1 MGATVRQKWIRS
13 KVQSDAISMVHFPRT
28 GGPDL
33 HLEVGPG
40 GRRTSIEEALRRAIR
55 DGRLA
60 TGTRVPS
67 SRVLARDL
75 CVARGTVTEAYDQL
89 VAEGWL
95 AARQG
100 SGTVVAW
107 AGDHRSNGRAAA
119 RTTAVPRCDTTSAR
133 AARTSRRFLA
143 MSGWRPCARACERM
157 PDTDLRYGDP
167 RGLLSTREALSGYLA
182 RARGVRAD
190 PDRLVICSGFVQALA
205 LLTSTLRRQGATVVA
220 MENPCMNAYRTV
232 TARAELSIRFLDV
245 DEDGAD
251 PTPLVRARASGSPG
265 WGDVAAVLLTPA
277 HQYPTGTTLAPDRRA
292 AFVDWARHHGRIV
305 IEDDYDGEHRYD
317 RQPVGALQGM
327 DADHVVYVG
336 TASKSLAP
344 GLRLGWMVLPDDLVE
359 PVATA
364 KELAD
369 RQSGVIEQAALAE
382 LINSGGLDRHI
393 RRNRLR
399 YRRRRDELV
408 AALGTVPAIGV
419 RGIAAGLHAVVDLPE
434 DGPTEAEVVAS
445 LAAERGRGARAQRLL
460 APAAPAAARHR
471 RRLRDPGRARVP
483 GRAGRVDRRVAAGRG
498 RLAPM
503 RIAVVGGTG
512 LVGRHVVD
520 AFVTT
525 DVDVVVVSQGE
536 RRRPHDRG
544 RPGPGAGRRAA
555 HHRREQRADD
565 RRGEGDGV
573 LHCRRRSSCRPRRH
587 ERMPTG
593 SCCCRSSASTASP
606 SGYYAAKLA
615 HEEATKAGEVPTVV
629 LRSTQ
634 FHEFAGQVLTWD
646 RDGEVSR
653 VPEMLVQPV
662 AAESIAAELVELA
675 LAESPSATADVG
687 GPLVE
692 QLVDLA
698 TGLAA
703 RRGEPRAGR
712 GPPRR
717 HGAGRA
723 AGRRRTAAGPG
734 RPPHRADVRGV
745 VGRRRALAP
754 PALVTEG
761 SCIDHLAVL
770 APAARR
776 CCHPGCSRTAGAS

>member
-1 MGATVRQKWIRS
+1 M
-13 KVQSDAISMVHFPRT
+13 QSHWSTSAPRT

-95 AARQG
+95 TARQG

-119 RTTAVPRCDTTSAR
+119 RTTAVPVRHDFRPGSPDVSSFPR
-133 AARTSRRFLA
+133 HEWLAAVRKGLRT
-143 MSGWRPCARACERM
+143 M

-190 PDRLVICSGFVQALA
+190 PDRLMICSGFVQALA
-205 LLTSTLRRQGATVVA
+205 LLTSTLRRQGASVVA

-251 PTPLVRARASGSPG
+251 PSPLVRARTSDSPG

-344 GLRLGWMVLPDDLVE
+344 GLRLGWMVLPADLVE
-359 PVATA
+359 PVVTA

-445 LAAERGRGARAQRLL
+445 LAADG
-460 APAAPAAARHR
+460 
-471 RRLRDPGRARVP
+471 
-483 GRAGRVDRRVAAGRG
+483 
-498 RLAPM
+498 
-503 RIAVVGGTG
+503 
-512 LVGRHVVD
+512 
-520 AFVTT
+520 
-525 DVDVVVVSQGE
+525 VVVHGLGGYWH
-536 RRRPHDRG
+536 RP
-544 RPGPGAGRRAA
+544 
-555 HHRREQRADD
+555 
-565 RRGEGDGV
+565 
-573 LHCRRRSSCRPRRH
+573 RPRR
-587 ERMPTG
+587 
-593 SCCCRSSASTASP
+593 
-606 SGYYAAKLA
+606 
-615 HEEATKAGEVPTVV
+615 
-629 LRSTQ
+629 
-634 FHEFAGQVLTWD
+634 
-646 RDGEVSR
+646 
-653 VPEMLVQPV
+653 
-662 AAESIAAELVELA
+662 
-675 LAESPSATADVG
+675 
-687 GPLVE
+687 
-692 QLVDLA
+692 
-698 TGLAA
+698 
-703 RRGEPRAGR
+703 
-712 GPPRR
+712 
-717 HGAGRA
+717 
-723 AGRRRTAAGPG
+723 PG
-734 RPPHRADVRGV
+734 IV
-745 VGRRRALAP
+745 VGFGTPAEHAFPAALTALTDGLRRAVA
-754 PALVTEG
+754 G
-761 SCIDHLAVL
+761 SL
-770 APAARR
+770 P
-776 CCHPGCSRTAGAS
+776 